1 MASGPRPLATV
12 PGPIA
17 AVLAIAVALLGA
29 HLLVARQSIH
39 QASPLLLGDWLF
51 AIALAAA
58 VLALAAA
65 LGRRV
70 GRPLADPLQAPL
82 GEWLAALGLG
92 YGLLSQ
98 AILIAGFLRL
108 YYGPVFLLATVALLA
123 WLRRDLR
130 HIAARIV
137 TLPARIRADPLLAAA
152 RPVHRLLALTAA
164 LIALAAF
171 ARGLIPI
178 TGDVPD
184 WDAVAYH
191 LAAPKI
197 YLQLHSFV
205 PLPDMPLANT
215 PSAADLFS
223 IPGLLIGSENLERY
237 LDILL
242 GLGLAAAT
250 YSFGARHHSRAAGL
264 LGAALLLHTF
274 WIVELLPAAS
284 PDFATAFLMVLGF
297 SDAFAALHP
306 AAPYPAG
313 PYRVPPPEP
322 AQPGPKAPTAG
333 THRSGWGTRWQAP
346 DPEGFA
352 TAGSH
357 GREVPSFWR
366 TSRIGGLIRNLR
378 SPASGPQSPVT
389 PLRRA
394 TPTPEQSPVASTQD
408 PLGSGPCHDPSGS
421 GRAGSGRAGSGRAES
436 GRAGSGRAE
445 SSRAGSGRTGS
456 AGRTDRLLIRSGL
469 LIGFSVS
476 CKLTSLPAIP
486 ATAAVIGI
494 VLLCRRGAGPLA
506 AARSVALFGIA
517 TLVPLAIW
525 LLKNRY
531 FFGNPLYPQTIA
543 TTTQDCRGATACTSI
558 AAHATGHPAILDRLG
573 YIAGSFIQILWSYT
587 APFVPGFGGNIN
599 PLIPLLLLAP
609 WVVAPY
615 VSAPI
620 GVTRPAFRGG
630 PAPAGLLLLAIG
642 GLLWLLFVPLFL
654 PPRYWLGLLAVTE
667 VLLAATLLD
676 MVRRLGRRGRPLATA
691 LLGYLALEGLLTLLI
706 AIGLAGRSGGVG
718 LALGQRSR
726 YDYLTERVRPYRA
739 IDYLNTRIPD
749 QAPVAMVHVTLGYYV
764 NRTRLNDWY
773 GTRFRT
779 LEYTAAGRR
788 AELSGWCRAGVR
800 YAIFNRGA
808 DGSNGEYN
816 PDALAGI
823 RPLAAFAW
831 PRTPGLHP
839 RVLFSARGVDVLA
852 LTPCTALAGGTP

>member
-1 MASGPRPLATV
+1 MASGPRPFALHRV
-12 PGPIA
+12 SSA
-17 AVLAIAVALLGA
+17 AIVLAIAAALLGA

-58 VLALAAA
+58 ILAVAAA

-92 YGLLSQ
+92 YGILSQ

-108 YYGPVFLLATVALLA
+108 YYGPVFLLAALALAA
-123 WLRRDLR
+123 WLRRDLLG
-130 HIAARIV
+130 IAIHLAA
-137 TLPARIRADPLLAAA
+137 LPARLRADPLLAAA
-152 RPVHRLLALTAA
+152 RPVHRLIAITLALIVVAV
-164 LIALAAF
+164 F

-197 YLQLHSFV
+197 YIQLHSFV

-250 YSFGARHHSRAAGL
+250 YSFGARHYSRTAGL
-264 LGAALLLHTF
+264 LGAVLLLHTL
-274 WIVELLPAAS
+274 WVIELLPAAS

-306 AAPYPAG
+306 APPANGSEATSRYPDPPRSGSPSRNPSSHQSVMQAASHTAPAAHENPGSVPATAVA
-313 PYRVPPPEP
+313 PWSAMRPQSQVHVDRSHPP
-322 AQPGPKAPTAG
+322 APHF
-333 THRSGWGTRWQAP
+333 HRS
-346 DPEGFA
+346 
-352 TAGSH
+352 
-357 GREVPSFWR
+357 
-366 TSRIGGLIRNLR
+366 
-378 SPASGPQSPVT
+378 
-389 PLRRA
+389 RR
-394 TPTPEQSPVASTQD
+394 PRDNP
-408 PLGSGPCHDPSGS
+408 
-421 GRAGSGRAGSGRAES
+421 
-436 GRAGSGRAE
+436 
-445 SSRAGSGRTGS
+445 
-456 AGRTDRLLIRSGL
+456 RTDRLLIRSGL

-486 ATAAVIGI
+486 ATAAVIAL
-494 VLLCRRGAGPLA
+494 VLLCRRGVGPIA
-506 AARSVALFGIA
+506 AARSVALFGA
-517 TLVPLAIW
+517 ASSVALAIW

-531 FFGNPLYPQTIA
+531 FFGNPLYPQSIA
-543 TTTQDCRGATACTSI
+543 ATAQDCRGATACTSI
-558 AAHATGHPAILDRLG
+558 AAHATGHPAILDHLG
-573 YIAGSFIQILWSYT
+573 YIAGSFTQILWSYT
-587 APFVPGFGGNIN
+587 APFVPGPGGNFN

-609 WVVAPY
+609 F
-615 VSAPI
+615 VSAPLWFA
-620 GVTRPAFRGG
+620 RPAFRGG

-654 PPRYWLGLLAVTE
+654 PPRYWLGLLAVTG
-667 VLLAATLLD
+667 VLLAAIVLGVL
-676 MVRRLGRRGRPLATA
+676 RRLGRRGRPVASA
-691 LLGYLALEGLLTLLI
+691 LLGYLVLEGLIALLI

-726 YDYLTERVRPYRA
+726 YDYLAERVRPYRA
-739 IDYLNTRIPD
+739 IDYLNTRIAD
-749 QAPVAMVHVTLGYYV
+749 RSPVAMVHVTLGDYV
-764 NRTRLNDWY
+764 NRMRLNDWY
-773 GTRFRT
+773 GTRFRI

-788 AELSGWCRAGVR
+788 AELAGWCRAGVR

-831 PRTPGLHP
+831 PRTPGLRA

-852 LTPCTALAGGTP
+852 VTPCAAIAASTP

>member
-1 MASGPRPLATV
+1 MASGPRPLITDRA
-12 PGPIA
+12 PAPRA
-17 AVLAIAVALLGA
+17 PSAAIALAVAAALLAA
-29 HLLVARQSIH
+29 HLLVARQSPH

-51 AIALAAA
+51 AVAIAVALLA
-58 VLALAAA
+58 VAAA
-65 LGRRV
+65 LGRRI
-70 GRPLADPLQAPL
+70 GCPLADPLQAPL

-92 YGLLSQ
+92 YGILSQ
-98 AILIAGFLRL
+98 AILAAGFLRL
-108 YYGPVFLLATVALLA
+108 YYGPVFLLAALALIA
-123 WLRRDLR
+123 WLRRDLLD
-130 HIAARIV
+130 IARRIA
-137 TLPARIRADPLLAAA
+137 TLPARLRADPLIAAA
-152 RPVHRLLALTAA
+152 RPVHRLIAITLV
-164 LIALAAF
+164 LIVIAVF

-191 LAAPKI
+191 LAGPKI
-197 YLQLHSFV
+197 YLQLHRFV

-223 IPGLLIGSENLERY
+223 IPGLLIGSESVARY

-242 GLGLAAAT
+242 GLALAAAT
-250 YSFGARHHSRAAGL
+250 YSFGARHYSRAAGL
-264 LGAALLLHTF
+264 LGAVLLLHTF
-274 WIVELLPAAS
+274 WVVELLPAAS

-297 SDAFAALHP
+297 SDAFAAL
-306 AAPYPAG
+306 YPAT
-313 PYRVPPPEP
+313 P
-322 AQPGPKAPTAG
+322 ADERGA
-333 THRSGWGTRWQAP
+333 
-346 DPEGFA
+346 
-352 TAGSH
+352 
-357 GREVPSFWR
+357 
-366 TSRIGGLIRNLR
+366 TSRH
-378 SPASGPQSPVT
+378 P
-389 PLRRA
+389 
-394 TPTPEQSPVASTQD
+394 
-408 PLGSGPCHDPSGS
+408 DPSGS
-421 GRAGSGRAGSGRAES
+421 VSPPRNPSSHKSSVQAAEQPAPAPHES
-436 GRAGSGRAE
+436 TAPVPGTAVPPTAVAPSLPFDRSRRPHVDR
-445 SSRAGSGRTGS
+445 SSRRPHGHPRRSP
-456 AGRTDRLLIRSGL
+456 RTDRLLIRAGL

-517 TLVPLAIW
+517 SLVPLAAW

-531 FFGNPLYPQTIA
+531 FFGNPLYPQQIA
-543 TTTQDCRGATACTSI
+543 TTTQDCRGATACASI
-558 AAHATGHPAILDRLG
+558 ATHATGHPAVLDHLG
-573 YIAGSFIQILWSYT
+573 YIAGSFAQILWSYT
-587 APFVPGFGGNIN
+587 APYLPGFGGNID
-599 PLIPLLLLAP
+599 PLIPLLLLIPLGFA
-609 WVVAPY
+609 
-615 VSAPI
+615 
-620 GVTRPAFRGG
+620 RPALAARGPQRG
-630 PAPAGLLLLAIG
+630 PAPAGLLLLALG

-676 MVRRLGRRGRPLATA
+676 LIRRLGRRGLPLAPA
-691 LLGYLALEGLLTLLI
+691 LLGYLVLEGLVTLLI
-706 AIGLAGRSGGVG
+706 AIGLAGRSGGLG

-726 YDYLTERVRPYRA
+726 YDYLAERVRPYRA

-749 QAPVAMVHVTLGYYV
+749 SLTVAMVHVTLGYYV

-773 GTRFRT
+773 GTRFRA
-779 LEYTAAGRR
+779 LEYTAAGRH
-788 AELSGWCRAGVR
+788 AELAGWCRAGVR

-839 RVLFSARGVDVLA
+839 RLLYSARGVDVLA

>member
-1 MASGPRPLATV
+1 MASGPRPFALHRV
-12 PGPIA
+12 SSA
-17 AVLAIAVALLGA
+17 AIVLAIAAALLGA

-58 VLALAAA
+58 ILAVAAA

-92 YGLLSQ
+92 YGILSQ

-108 YYGPVFLLATVALLA
+108 YYGPVFLLAALALAA
-123 WLRRDLR
+123 WLRRDLLG
-130 HIAARIV
+130 IAIHLAA
-137 TLPARIRADPLLAAA
+137 LPARLRADPLLAAA
-152 RPVHRLLALTAA
+152 RPVHRLIAITLALIVVAV
-164 LIALAAF
+164 F

-197 YLQLHSFV
+197 YIQLHSFV

-242 GLGLAAAT
+242 GLGLVAAT
-250 YSFGARHHSRAAGL
+250 YSFGARHYSRAAGL
-264 LGAALLLHTF
+264 LGAVLLLHTL
-274 WIVELLPAAS
+274 WVIELLPAAS

-306 AAPYPAG
+306 FVPTPAR
-313 PYRVPPPEP
+313 PDRVPPPDP
-322 AQPGPKAPTAG
+322 ALPG
-333 THRSGWGTRWQAP
+333 
-346 DPEGFA
+346 
-352 TAGSH
+352 
-357 GREVPSFWR
+357 
-366 TSRIGGLIRNLR
+366 L
-378 SPASGPQSPVT
+378 T
-389 PLRRA
+389 PPLLRA
-394 TPTPEQSPVASTQD
+394 TSAHEQSPISPAHD

-421 GRAGSGRAGSGRAES
+421 GRAES
-436 GRAGSGRAE
+436 GRAGSGRAN
-445 SSRAGSGRTGS
+445 
-456 AGRTDRLLIRSGL
+456 RLLIRSGL

-486 ATAAVIGI
+486 ATAAVIAL
-494 VLLCRRGAGPLA
+494 VLLCRRGVGPIA
-506 AARSVALFGIA
+506 AARSVALFGA
-517 TLVPLAIW
+517 ASSVALAIW

-531 FFGNPLYPQTIA
+531 FFGNPLYPQSIA
-543 TTTQDCRGATACTSI
+543 ATAQDCRGATACTSI
-558 AAHATGHPAILDRLG
+558 AAHATGHPAILDHLG
-573 YIAGSFIQILWSYT
+573 YIAGSFTQILWSYT
-587 APFVPGFGGNIN
+587 APFVPGPGGNFN

-609 WVVAPY
+609 F
-615 VSAPI
+615 VSAPLWFA
-620 GVTRPAFRGG
+620 RPAFRGG

-654 PPRYWLGLLAVTE
+654 PPRYWLGLLAVTG
-667 VLLAATLLD
+667 VLLAAIVLGVL
-676 MVRRLGRRGRPLATA
+676 RRLGRRGRPVASA
-691 LLGYLALEGLLTLLI
+691 LLGYLVLEGLIALLI

-726 YDYLTERVRPYRA
+726 YDYLAERVRPYRA
-739 IDYLNTRIPD
+739 IDYLNTRIAD
-749 QAPVAMVHVTLGYYV
+749 RSPVAMVHVTLGYYV
-764 NRTRLNDWY
+764 DRMRLNDWY
-773 GTRFRT
+773 GTRFRI
-779 LEYTAAGRR
+779 LEDTDAGRR
-788 AELSGWCRAGVR
+788 AELAGWCRAGVR

-823 RPLAAFAW
+823 RPLSAFAW
-831 PRTPGLHP
+831 PRTPGLRA
-839 RVLFSARGVDVLA
+839 RVLFSARGVDVQA
-852 LTPCTALAGGTP
+852 VTPCAAAATGTP